1 MKTSGGSG
9 TIVTRHVPQRTCVAC
24 RRVRAKRE
32 LLRLVRTT
40 SGEVEIDTTGRKE
53 GRGAY
58 ICPARP
64 CWEKA
69 LKGKQLEITL
79 RTGISQANRDKL
91 LKSAAELVEGV
102 A

>member
-1 MKTSGGSG
+1 MKTSGSG
-9 TIVTRHVPQRTCVAC
+9 AAVARHVPQRTCVAC
-24 RRVRAKRE
+24 RRIRAKRE
-32 LLRLVRTT
+32 LVRLVRTAY
-40 SGEVEIDTTGRKE
+40 GEVEIDTTGRKE

-69 LKGKQLEITL
+69 VKGKQLEITL
-79 RTGISQANRDKL
+79 KTGISQANRDKL
-91 LKSAAELVEGV
+91 LKTAAELMEGV